1 VRRTIALVLIGLAAS
16 TACSK
21 KSGGAGSKACASP
34 PPSIAAPSG
43 LPSAFPAPSGVVY
56 TSSMAAGPSTI
67 VQAYA
72 DNALTDVFNSYA
84 SALGQAP
91 YGVTKK
97 EHDAH
102 DAEVAFAGSGTT
114 GQVKLGEACQ
124 GRTSIQITVRPA

>member
-1 VRRTIALVLIGLAAS
+1 VRTAIAIVLIGLAAS

-21 KSGGAGSKACASP
+21 KSESAGSRACAST
-34 PPSIAAPSG
+34 PSSVATPTG
-43 LPSAFPAPSGVVY
+43 LPSTFPKPSGVVY
-56 TSSMAAGPSTI
+56 TSSTVAGPSTI

-72 DNALTDVFNSYA
+72 DAALTDVFNSYA

-102 DAEVAFAGSGTT
+102 DAEVTFAGGGTT
-114 GQVKLGEACQ
+114 GQVKLGEACK
-124 GRTSIQITVRPA
+124 GRTSVQITVRPA